1 MINTPEFNTFVGS
14 MFDTK
19 LKQGNLST
27 NSHVIA
33 VSQRVN
39 KNKENIK
46 NYKCFIWFIFFVKAF
61 LVMIVWKHFFQP
73 KFSTTDKISAP
84 KSKVVNTSKLF
95 HYTIFY
101 VSFFTYLLTT
111 K

>member
-19 LKQGNLST
+19 LKQENLST

-46 NYKCFIWFIFFVKAF
+46 NYRCFI
-61 LVMIVWKHFFQP
+61 
-73 KFSTTDKISAP
+73 
-84 KSKVVNTSKLF
+84 
-95 HYTIFY
+95 
-101 VSFFTYLLTT
+101 
-111 K
+111 

>member
-46 NYKCFIWFIFFVKAF
+46 NYKCFI
-61 LVMIVWKHFFQP
+61 
-73 KFSTTDKISAP
+73 
-84 KSKVVNTSKLF
+84 
-95 HYTIFY
+95 
-101 VSFFTYLLTT
+101 
-111 K
+111 